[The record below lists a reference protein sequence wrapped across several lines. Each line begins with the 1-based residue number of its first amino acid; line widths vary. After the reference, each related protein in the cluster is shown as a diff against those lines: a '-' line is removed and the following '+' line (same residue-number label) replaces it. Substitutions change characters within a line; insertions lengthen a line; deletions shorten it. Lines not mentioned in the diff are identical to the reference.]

1 MKKKSIFKN
10 YLFMSFFLSFILGC
24 LIILPNTIVGKGL
37 FSLVADYNTQQILF
51 GKIANYSL
59 KSGSYL
65 WTWFNDLGSDFIA
78 TFSFYNLF
86 SPFSLIA
93 YLFPADW
100 IPIINP
106 FLIIIKFSV
115 SGLTSYLFLKR
126 YVRDGK
132 LAVLGS
138 LLYSFCGFQFT
149 SILFHMYDSVVLFP
163 LLLYT
168 LDNLVYDGKKLPF
181 ALCVALNAFTNWFMF
196 IGQVVFVIIYYL
208 VKVLSK
214 DYKFSWR
221 QFFTVLLEGVLGTL
235 LASFVLIPSFL
246 FTVSNPRVSN
256 SWTLLGSLKYNNF
269 SHYVEIFR
277 AFFFPSEI
285 MYPRAFLNIQNYG
298 SVDFYLP
305 FVGSVL
311 GISYI
316 LKKPKSWI
324 SILMVTCVFI
334 MMIPILNSMFFLFTT
349 TYYARWFY
357 MPVLIMS
364 LASLKC
370 LEDNIKTTSGFLI
383 SISSLFLI
391 ILFYFVLRCI
401 HPNIQYIHD
410 IRYIFMMI
418 GAMVINLVMLFL
430 IFKFSKNKV
439 SLIILGVMIFS
450 GFWGNYTIY
459 KYRGN
464 KFNYD
469 EYFNNYINSYKE
481 IKFNEFVRS
490 NATDS
495 CLPNMG
501 LVFKNSNLNSF
512 NSNISGSA
520 FEFYKSIDYD
530 RSVSTYIDYKNR
542 DLNNFLSVKYIISCN
557 DSDLSEFGYELDH
570 STKNYN
576 IYVNHDFREM
586 GLVFNKYI
594 SNDEFMKYSTGLKTK
609 SLNESIIL
617 SNEQIKKYGN
627 LYDSEVNIKSNK
639 FKYINNGF
647 KSSIDLS
654 GDTLILYTV
663 PYDEGWRATING
675 RAVSIEK
682 VDNGFMAVKGNKGS
696 NKIVFSYYPKGLNI
710 GLVMSCLSLSGL
722 IFYKLKSKH

>member
-1 MKKKSIFKN
+1 MKKKSVFKN

-24 LIILPNTIVGKGL
+24 LIIIPNVIAGKGV
-37 FSLVADYNTQQILF
+37 FSLWADYNVQQVLF
-51 GKIANYSL
+51 GKISNYSF

-65 WTWFNDLGSDFIA
+65 WTWFNDLGSNFIA

-100 IPIINP
+100 FPIINP
-106 FLIIIKFSV
+106 FLIILKFSV

-126 YVRDGK
+126 YVKDGK

-149 SILFHMYDSVVLFP
+149 NILFHMYDSVVLFP

-168 LDNLVYDGKKLPF
+168 LDNLVYDNKKLPF
-181 ALCVALNAFTNWFMF
+181 ALCVALNAFTDWFMF

-208 VKVLSK
+208 IKILLK
-214 DYKFSWR
+214 DYKFSWK
-221 QFFTVLLEGVLGTL
+221 QFFDVLLEGLLGTL
-235 LASFVLIPSFL
+235 LASFILIPSFL
-246 FTVSNPRVSN
+246 FTVSNPRIDN
-256 SWTLLGSLKYNNF
+256 NWTLLSSLKYNGL
-269 SHYVEIFR
+269 SHYFEILR

-285 MYPRAFLNIQNYG
+285 MHPRAFLNIENYS

-324 SILMVTCVFI
+324 SVLMITCVFI
-334 MMIPILNSMFFLFTT
+334 MVVPILNSMFFLFTT

-370 LEDNIKTTSGFLI
+370 LEDRSKTTSGFLI
-383 SISSLFLI
+383 SVGSLFLV
-391 ILFYFVLRCI
+391 ILSYFILHWI
-401 HPNIQYIHD
+401 HPNTEYIHD
-410 IRYIFMMI
+410 IKYIFMMI

-430 IFKFSKNKV
+430 ILKFSRNKV
-439 SLIILGVMIFS
+439 SWIILGVMIFS
-450 GFWGNYTIY
+450 CFWGNYTIY

-469 EYFNNYINSYKE
+469 EYFNNYINGYKE
-481 IKFNEFVRS
+481 IKFKELVRS

-495 CLPNMG
+495 CLPNLG
-501 LVFKNSNLNSF
+501 LVIKNSNLNSF

-520 FEFYKSIDYD
+520 FEFYKSIDYN
-530 RSVSTYIDYKNR
+530 RIVSTYIDYKDR
-542 DLNNFLSVKYIISCN
+542 DLNNFLSVKYIISCGN
-557 DSDLSEFGYELDH
+557 SDLSEFGYELDH
-570 STKNYN
+570 NTKNYGVYSN
-576 IYVNHDFREM
+576 PDFREM

-594 SNDEFMKYSTGLKTK
+594 SNNEFMKYSTDLKTS

-617 SNEQIKKYGN
+617 SKEQIKKYGA
-627 LYDSEVNIKSNK
+627 LYDNVVNIQSNK
-639 FKYINNGF
+639 FEYINNGF

-663 PYDEGWRATING
+663 PYDEGWKATING
-675 RAVSIEK
+675 KTVPIEK

-696 NKIVFSYYPKGLNI
+696 NKIVFYYYPKGLNI
-710 GLVMSCLSLSGL
+710 GLVISFFSLGGL